1 LAGGAIAVKVAIIGS
16 GIAGNVAAYRLHRE
30 HEVTV
35 YEAGDHVGG
44 HSHTHTVQ
52 LQDRSFQVDTGFIVY
67 NDWTYPEFAAL
78 LGELGVA
85 SQPTTMSFSVRNDM
99 KGLEY
104 NGTTL
109 NTLFAQRRNI
119 VRPSFLAMVRDILRF
134 NREAPRLL
142 STGVGEQPLGEL
154 LRARRY
160 SRSFVDDYIIPMGAA
175 IWSAN
180 PRSMFSFPA
189 RFFVRFLMN
198 HGMLSV
204 NARPQWRTIEGGSAR
219 YVEKLTAPFRDR
231 IRLRTPV
238 ESIRRQPGSVFV
250 KAQGLEA
257 QRYDAV
263 FLACHSDQTL
273 RLLADATLAE
283 REVLSA
289 VPYQRNE
296 AVLHTDTR
304 LLPRRRLAWACWNYH
319 SLPDKAAALAL
330 TYNMNMLQNL
340 QAPETLLVTLNRSD
354 SIDPARVIL
363 RTSYDHP
370 VFTPDSVL
378 AQARHREVNGV
389 QGTYFCGAWWRN
401 GFHEDGVVSALT
413 AVTHFE
419 QDHAQRAVHRSA

>member
-1 LAGGAIAVKVAIIGS
+1 MKIAIIGS

-30 HEVTV
+30 HEITL
-35 YEAGDHVGG
+35 YEANDHIGG

-52 LQDRSFQVDTGFIVY
+52 QAGRSFAVDTGFIVY
-67 NDWTYPEFAAL
+67 NDWTYPQFSAL
-78 LGELGVA
+78 LAELGVA
-85 SQPTTMSFSVRNDM
+85 SQATTMSFSVRNDL

-109 NTLFAQRRNI
+109 NTLFAQRRNL

-142 STGVGEQPLGEL
+142 GLGLGEQPLGEM
-154 LRARRY
+154 LRAGRY
-160 SRSFVDDYIIPMGAA
+160 SRPFVDDYIIPMGAA
-175 IWSAN
+175 IWSTN

-204 NARPQWRTIEGGSAR
+204 NDRPQWRTIAGGSAR

-250 KAQGLEA
+250 KARGLEA

-263 FLACHSDQTL
+263 FLACHSDQAL
-273 RLLADATLAE
+273 QLLADPTPAE
-283 REVLSA
+283 REVLLA
-289 VPYQRNE
+289 IPYQRNE

-304 LLPRRRLAWACWNYH
+304 LMPRRRLAWACWNYH
-319 SLPDKAAALAL
+319 SLPDKAGPLAL
-330 TYNMNMLQNL
+330 TYNMNMLQNID
-340 QAPETLLVTLNRSD
+340 APEPLLVTLNRSD
-354 SIDPARVIL
+354 AMDPSSVIL
-363 RTSYDHP
+363 RTAYHHP
-370 VFTPDSVL
+370 VFTPGSVA
-378 AQARHREVNGV
+378 AQARHREVNGA

-401 GFHEDGVVSALT
+401 GFHEDGVASAMT
-413 AVTHFE
+413 AVAHFE
-419 QDHAQRAVHRSA
+419 QDHAQRAVHRTA